1 MLNEI
6 WVGAL
11 GEIGMVCLICG
22 LEIRQNDCILL
33 VTEAVYDGPCD
44 DDVTYQ
50 FGLDRV
56 DGTIHLE
63 CLKSPADVARTP
75 NTGVVETVVERSDAL
90 SLFGTRKET

>member
-1 MLNEI
+1 
-6 WVGAL
+6 
-11 GEIGMVCLICG
+11 MVCLICG

-50 FGLDRV
+50 FGPHRV

-63 CLKSPADVARTP
+63 CLKSPADAARTP
-75 NTGVVETVVERSDAL
+75 NLGVPGLVDKELVVRRSNAL
-90 SLFGTRKET
+90 SLFE